1 MDKYNEELTKAGVV
15 LLAGEGLYSSLK
27 GARVRFSGKQRMV
40 IDWAIR

>member
-1 MDKYNEELTKAGVV
+1 MDKYNEELTKAGV
-15 LLAGEGLYSSLK
+15 LLAGEGLYPSLK